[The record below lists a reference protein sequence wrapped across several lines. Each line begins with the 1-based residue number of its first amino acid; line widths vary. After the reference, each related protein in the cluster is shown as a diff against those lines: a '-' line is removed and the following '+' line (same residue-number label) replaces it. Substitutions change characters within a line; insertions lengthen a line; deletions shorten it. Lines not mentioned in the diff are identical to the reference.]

1 MSNLIFPGLEEY
13 GDGGDTVEAMSYSP
27 HSTTKAANTLDVFSD
42 RQSAN
47 FNRQSAK
54 TVGLVN
60 TLIGPG
66 GSHVD
71 KELRKKSIAL
81 PHRLILCL
89 SSAARGME

>member
-1 MSNLIFPGLEEY
+1 MPKG
-13 GDGGDTVEAMSYSP
+13 
-27 HSTTKAANTLDVFSD
+27 ANTLDVFSD

-54 TVGLVN
+54 TVGLAN

-71 KELRKKSIAL
+71 KEVWKKSIAPPQRAYTVPAQCSL
-81 PHRLILCL
+81 KYGVGVVSAHTL
-89 SSAARGME
+89 SSTSFGNVLLIK